1 MRNLINKIFFRKNNL
16 EKISK
21 KIKDLSKTPQLKKI
35 FDSINSYSEISEIR
49 FVGGCIRKILN
60 NEKVDD
66 IDLATNLEPSEV
78 SKVLKNNQIDYYE
91 TGIKHGTITA
101 VIDNKKFEITSLRE
115 DVLTDGRHAQ
125 VKFSKDWRNDALRR
139 DFTINSIYS
148 DREGNI
154 FDPFSGKEDLE
165 NGYLKFIGDGDKRI
179 KEDYLRILRYLRFF
193 ITYSNHKHNPETI
206 RIIKKNIDGISQLSK
221 ERLLDELKKITTP
234 KNLIKISRDKQTLD
248 LFKIIFPELIHID
261 IFSKLNSQAKSF
273 FNEIDF
279 LLLLSIMIVDDTDNA
294 DYFLYKYNLSKKDQ
308 NRIKII
314 SDFYK
319 DKSNLKSFSEK
330 NMNKILYYNGKQA
343 VLDILIYKIFRSK
356 KFNQNNIIDL
366 IKIYKSKNIPSMP
379 IKADLLISKYNLKEG
394 RTLGDKLKLIERE
407 WVENNFQISDQQVEN
422 IIYN

>member
-1 MRNLINKIFFRKNNL
+1 MRNLIDKIFFRKNNL

-21 KIKDLSKTPQLKKI
+21 KIKDLSNTPQLKKI

-78 SKVLKNNQIDYYE
+78 SEVLKNNQIDYYE

-234 KNLIKISRDKQTLD
+234 KNLTMISRDKQTLD

>member
-1 MRNLINKIFFRKNNL
+1 MRNLIDKIFFRKNNL

-21 KIKDLSKTPQLKKI
+21 KIKDLSNTPQLKKI

-78 SKVLKNNQIDYYE
+78 SEVLKNNQIDYYE

-193 ITYSNHKHNPETI
+193 ISYSNHKHNRETI

-248 LFKIIFPELIHID
+248 LFKIIFPELTHID

>member
-1 MRNLINKIFFRKNNL
+1 MRNLIDKIFFRKNNL
-16 EKISK
+16 EKISE
-21 KIKDLSKTPQLKKI
+21 KIKDLSNTPQLKKI

-78 SKVLKNNQIDYYE
+78 SEVLKNNQIDYYE